1 MSLTR
6 RNFLKT
12 LGGVALGAL
21 PPNARPDHAGAGATS
36 PQSDWCGVGDQSQPL
51 FVPGERGFLGRL
63 VLGEETLTLRAVA
76 LKPGDDAP
84 AGFSQAYVASFRG
97 RDYVNPTLVLRAG
110 QRVRVELVNAIGEA
124 TIVHWHGLAVDTRN
138 DGAGTVLAAP
148 GERYAYSF
156 DVRNRGALSRHHR

>member
-36 PQSDWCGVGDQSQPL
+36 PQADWCGVGDQGQPL

-63 VLGEETLTLRAVA
+63 VLGKETLTLRH
-76 LKPGDDAP
+76 GDLVVIDTCGGGGFGPP
-84 AGFSQAYVASFRG
+84 AARPAAARERDRREGYV
-97 RDYVNPTLVLRAG
+97 
-110 QRVRVELVNAIGEA
+110 
-124 TIVHWHGLAVDTRN
+124 
-138 DGAGTVLAAP
+138 
-148 GERYAYSF
+148 
-156 DVRNRGALSRHHR
+156 